1 MRISTN
7 SIFDGSSARLTDLQS
22 KMNKISEQ
30 VASGR
35 KMQAPSDDPVA
46 AAQALEVQQSS
57 AINSQFAKN
66 RLHMQ
71 NTLGIVDGAL
81 SSISGTL
88 QGIHENIVGAGSGVL
103 SDSERSYYATALQ
116 GQYDQLMA
124 LANSTDGAGHYLF
137 AGNKTDTLPFTDKD
151 ASGNPVAVAYNG
163 DNNQSVVQVDTSRE
177 MKTSV
182 TGSEL
187 FGANADI
194 FAKLKSA
201 ITALNTPGGATAN
214 QALTDLGNSFDTTL
228 NNVSNAQA
236 SVGIR
241 AQEIDSLNS
250 LGSDRELQYSQTLS
264 SLQDLDYNKALSD
277 LARQQLALQA
287 AQKTFTQTSSLSL
300 FNYIN

>member
-7 SIFDGSSARLTDLQS
+7 SIFDGSSARLVDLQS

-35 KMQAPSDDPVA
+35 KMQTPSDDPVA
-46 AAQALEVQQSS
+46 AAQALEVQQSL

-71 NTLGIVDGAL
+71 NTLGIVDGTL
-81 SSISGTL
+81 SSISETL
-88 QGIHENIVGAGSGVL
+88 RAIHENVVGAGSGVL

-116 GQYDQLMA
+116 GQYDQLMS

-151 ASGNPVAVAYNG
+151 ADGNPVAVKYNG
-163 DNNQSVVQVDTSRE
+163 DDSQSVIQVDTSRA
-177 MKTSV
+177 MKISV

-187 FGANADI
+187 FGDGDI
-194 FAKLKSA
+194 FAKLKTA
-201 ITALNTPGGATAN
+201 ISALNTPSGATVN

-228 NNVSNAQA
+228 NNVSNSQA

-241 AQEIDSLNS
+241 AQEIDTLNS
-250 LGSDRELQYSQTLS
+250 LGSDRELQFSQTLS

-287 AQKTFTQTSSLSL
+287 AQKTFTQTSNLSL